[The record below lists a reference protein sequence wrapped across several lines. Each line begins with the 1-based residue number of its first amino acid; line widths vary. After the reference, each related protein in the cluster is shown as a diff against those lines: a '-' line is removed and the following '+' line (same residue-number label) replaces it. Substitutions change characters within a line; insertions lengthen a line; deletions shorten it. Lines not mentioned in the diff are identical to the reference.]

1 LATIRVCDS
10 LFSLRI
16 SERSFVGNFHLNGIL
31 LLIVICLLAPPLAQ
45 SQETEATAMTNNSLK
60 TDVSQATNTAV
71 ETNTLREADAGVTK
85 MPPGKQPV
93 ESEIAETGMVSYGN
107 FKVFGAAPR
116 CNIWTAGVEY
126 DRHSWGYHLKAQ
138 VDYVAEVLPF
148 VLLSEPLSADKWGN
162 PTSPYQQLVPG
173 IGLSPLGFRFLWRSN
188 KKVKPFL
195 IGKAGVIAFPKK
207 ILSSTASYANFNFQ
221 GDFGLQI
228 RLTERTELRVDPLI
242 YFHVSNGYLAAS
254 NPGFDQLG
262 GKFGLTYHLGKPE
275 R

>member
-1 LATIRVCDS
+1 LTV
-10 LFSLRI
+10 L
-16 SERSFVGNFHLNGIL
+16 
-31 LLIVICLLAPPLAQ
+31 CLLAPQFAS
-45 SQETEATAMTNNSLK
+45 SQEETGTTVATHTPSAERNILAESNTGVIK
-60 TDVSQATNTAV
+60 TPSVK
-71 ETNTLREADAGVTK
+71 E
-85 MPPGKQPV
+85 PV
-93 ESEIAETGMVSYGN
+93 ASEIAETGMVSYGN

-148 VLLSEPLSADKWGN
+148 VVLSEPLSADKWGN

-173 IGLSPLGFRFLWRSN
+173 VGVSPFGFRFLWRSN
-188 KKVKPFL
+188 QRVKPFL
-195 IGKAGVIAFPKK
+195 IGKIGVIAFPKK
-207 ILSSTASYANFNFQ
+207 ILAPSASYANFNFQ

-228 RLTERTELRVDPLI
+228 RMTDRTELRVDPLI

-262 GKFGLTYHLGKPE
+262 AKFGISYHLGG
-275 R
+275 RVR